1 MVRINFV
8 AEDTLRDIVFRS
20 VNGYSAMITRFCPDS
35 VCGEFYEYRLVL
47 VFFNHHFQSISS
59 HFCA

>member
-35 VCGEFYEYRLVL
+35 VCGESNASF
-47 VFFNHHFQSISS
+47 SIC
-59 HFCA
+59 FLYWLRVVWVV